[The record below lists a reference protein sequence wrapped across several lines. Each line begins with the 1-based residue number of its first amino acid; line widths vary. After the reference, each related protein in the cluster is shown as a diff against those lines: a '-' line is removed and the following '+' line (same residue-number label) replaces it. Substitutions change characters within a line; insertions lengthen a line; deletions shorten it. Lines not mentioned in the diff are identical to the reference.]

1 MAHQFQYDRVLVP
14 RARSG
19 RRDQTDAE
27 KALWQYLRNRQLNG
41 YKFRRQYPIKN
52 YILDFYCVEKQLAIE
67 LDGSQHISRKHY
79 DNKRTVELRAL
90 GIHVIRFW
98 NNDVL
103 QNIDGALEQ
112 ILITIEKQ
120 SDLTPALS

>member
-1 MAHQFQYDRVLVP
+1 MAHQYSYNRALVGH
-14 RARSG
+14 ARSG
-19 RRDQTDAE
+19 RKDSTDAE
-27 KALWQYLRNRQLNG
+27 RLLWQRLRNRQLGG

-52 YILDFYCVEKQLAIE
+52 YILDFYCVEKQLVIE
-67 LDGSQHISRKHY
+67 LDGSQHISRKYY
-79 DNKRTVELRAL
+79 DSKRTVELEVL

-103 QNIDGALEQ
+103 QNIDGVLEQ
-112 ILITIEKQ
+112 ILIALEKQ